1 MQSIIQIFIIFF
13 QKTCKKLKDCVLLN
27 CTQSNK
33 EVLIIKEK
41 RFMLNEQLCFSAYS
55 LSKQFMSFYRPILEP
70 YSLTYTQY
78 IVLLHLWENA
88 SQNVKLLGESVRLD
102 SGTLTPVLKRM
113 EKNGY
118 IVRTRNPEDERQ
130 VMVDLTDHALNIKE
144 KLLSEIASCY
154 SNLELNEQEYFDL
167 LAQMDKLTE
176 KLGGIND
183 EKIIRN
189 DNDK

>member
-1 MQSIIQIFIIFF
+1 M
-13 QKTCKKLKDCVLLN
+13 
-27 CTQSNK
+27 
-33 EVLIIKEK
+33 
-41 RFMLNEQLCFSAYS
+41 
-55 LSKQFMSFYRPILEP
+55 
-70 YSLTYTQY
+70 
-78 IVLLHLWENA
+78 
-88 SQNVKLLGESVRLD
+88 KLLGESVRLD

-130 VMVDLTDHALNIKE
+130 VMIDLTEKAFNIKE
-144 KLLSEIASCY
+144 KILSEIASCY

-183 EKIIRN
+183 EKII
-189 DNDK
+189 